1 MIKFIVYQTIQQPDD
16 KLTFEL
22 YGSYDEYY
30 EAEVAITESCIDPST
45 MTIMPYDDDDDEED
59 I

>member
-1 MIKFIVYQTIQQPDD
+1 MIQFVVYQTKISNN
-16 KLTFEL
+16 KLTFEF

-30 EAEVAITESCIDPST
+30 EAEVAITESMLDPST
-45 MTIMPYDDDDDEED
+45 MTIMSYDDDDDEED